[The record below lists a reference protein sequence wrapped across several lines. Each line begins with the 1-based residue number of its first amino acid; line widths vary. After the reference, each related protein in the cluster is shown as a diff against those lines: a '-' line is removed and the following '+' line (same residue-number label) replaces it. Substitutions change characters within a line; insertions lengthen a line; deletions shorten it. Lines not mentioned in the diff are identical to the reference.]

1 MKMKMKT
8 NKTKKFIPTDRE
20 MLDWKKDKQLFMRIN
35 NRNFYAY
42 VNNVLNVK
50 GIRGREL

>member
-1 MKMKMKT
+1 MRKIK
-8 NKTKKFIPTDRE
+8 NTKSKFKPTDRE

-50 GIRGREL
+50 GISIKKV